1 MIQYNL
7 KCECGKIFDSWFSS
21 SSEFDLLGKKKL
33 LKCIYCNSSA
43 VSKSVMA
50 PNLTNKSNNNKSN
63 KVSKKTKLE
72 KDITT
77 QLMHIR
83 KYIEKN
89 CENVGKN
96 FSREAR
102 NIHYD
107 KKSSKG
113 IYTSISSIMIVVDFG
128 GFSISVPIEISTTFT
143 NLFR

>member
-21 SSEFDLLGKKKL
+21 SSEFDLLSKKNL

-89 CENVGKN
+89 CEDVGSN
-96 FSREAR
+96 FPQEAR

-107 KKSSKG
+107 KKTSKG
-113 IYTSISSIMIVVDFG
+113 IYGKATAEETKELLEEGIDIATIPWVDKL
-128 GFSISVPIEISTTFT
+128 E
-143 NLFR
+143 N